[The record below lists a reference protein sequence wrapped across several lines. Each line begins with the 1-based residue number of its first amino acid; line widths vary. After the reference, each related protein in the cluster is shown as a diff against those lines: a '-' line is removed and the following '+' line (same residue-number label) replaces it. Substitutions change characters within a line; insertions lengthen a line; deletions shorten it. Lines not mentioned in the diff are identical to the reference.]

1 MNTLLCIYTVLK
13 LFSLP
18 SVTMTLQSRIL
29 NRYRFIWAFWLT
41 FQIYSLNAK
50 FSFSVTA
57 IPHSYHGVLALSIY
71 HFSCS
76 WCKWERA
83 SKNDGRFTGICYC
96 QKKKKSI
103 YFIATGPPVLW
114 SSEIIGDVRLY
125 VVQHN
130 TMSKQPALRINNHTG
145 QAWLEATQKGPLWRN
160 RRLTCTYKAYQCFR
174 QGTGGNY

>member
-18 SVTMTLQSRIL
+18 SVTMTLQSGIL

-50 FSFSVTA
+50 FSFSSDSNTTLL
-57 IPHSYHGVLALSIY
+57 SHGFLLLAFIIF
-71 HFSCS
+71 HVP

-83 SKNDGRFTGICYC
+83 GKNDERFIGICYC
-96 QKKKKSI
+96 QKKNHI
-103 YFIATGPPVLW
+103 YFIATGPSTLR

-125 VVQHN
+125 VAQRN
-130 TMSKQPALRINNHTG
+130 AMSKQPALRINHTG
-145 QAWLEATQKGPLWRN
+145 QA
-160 RRLTCTYKAYQCFR
+160 
-174 QGTGGNY
+174 